1 LKSVLE
7 GVRKEFKEVLGA
19 TAPVILLILAML
31 ILVMGADPGTVLKFI
46 TSAVVLIFGFTLFLI
61 GVKYGMLPVG
71 ESIGSE
77 LPQHRSLLFILGVAF
92 LLSLL
97 VTMAEPDVRVLASL
111 FQDVSDG
118 SLDNNLLVM
127 VIAIGVGIFIVFS
140 ILRILLG
147 VSIKWM
153 LAIGYISVIALSFFT
168 PAEFLAISF
177 DAGGVTTGPM
187 TVPVILSLGT
197 GITSVLSDRNSISD
211 SFGLIGLASIG
222 PIMTMMLLGVLLA

>member
-1 LKSVLE
+1 
-7 GVRKEFKEVLGA
+7 
-19 TAPVILLILAML
+19 
-31 ILVMGADPGTVLKFI
+31 
-46 TSAVVLIFGFTLFLI
+46 
-61 GVKYGMLPVG
+61 
-71 ESIGSE
+71 
-77 LPQHRSLLFILGVAF
+77 
-92 LLSLL
+92 
-97 VTMAEPDVRVLASL
+97 MAEPDVRVLASL

>member
-1 LKSVLE
+1 MLE

-19 TAPVILLILAML
+19 TAPVILLILFVL
-31 ILVMGADPGTVLKFI
+31 VLVMDADTAIIIQFLS
-46 TSAVVLIFGFTLFLI
+46 SAVMLVVGFTLFLL
-61 GVKYGMLPVG
+61 GVKLGMLPVG

-77 LPQHRSLLFILGVAF
+77 LPQHRSLLFILGIAF

-97 VTMAEPDVRVLASL
+97 VTMAEPDVRVLANL
-111 FQDVSDG
+111 FDNVSGG
-118 SLDNNLLVM
+118 SLDNNVLVA
-127 VIAIGVGIFIVFS
+127 VIALGVAIFIVIS

-147 VSIKWM
+147 VSIKWI
-153 LAIGYISVIALSFFT
+153 LTIGYISIILLSFFT

-177 DAGGVTTGPM
+177 DSGGVTTGPM

-197 GITSVLSDRNSISD
+197 GITSVLSDRKSISD

-222 PIMTMMLLGVLLA
+222 PILTMMLLGVLLG

>member
-1 LKSVLE
+1 MLE

-19 TAPVILLILAML
+19 TTPVILFILATL
-31 ILVMGADPGTVLKFI
+31 VLVMGAETETIILFI
-46 TSAVVLIFGFTLFLI
+46 SSSIMLVIGFTLFLL
-61 GVKYGMLPVG
+61 GVKLGMLPVG

-77 LPQHRSLLFILGVAF
+77 LPQHRSLFFILGVAF

-97 VTMAEPDVRVLASL
+97 VTMAEPDVRVLANL
-111 FQDVSDG
+111 FDNVSGG
-118 SLDNNLLVM
+118 SLDNNILVV
-127 VIAIGVGIFIVFS
+127 VIAIGVAFFIVIS

-147 VSIKWM
+147 VPIKWI
-153 LAIGYISVIALSFFT
+153 LGIGYLSIILLSFLT

-177 DAGGVTTGPM
+177 DSGGVTTGPM

-197 GITSVLSDRNSISD
+197 GITSVLSNRKSISD

-222 PIMTMMLLGVLLA
+222 PILTMMLLGVLLG

>member
-1 LKSVLE
+1 
-7 GVRKEFKEVLGA
+7 
-19 TAPVILLILAML
+19 
-31 ILVMGADPGTVLKFI
+31 
-46 TSAVVLIFGFTLFLI
+46 
-61 GVKYGMLPVG
+61 
-71 ESIGSE
+71 
-77 LPQHRSLLFILGVAF
+77 
-92 LLSLL
+92 
-97 VTMAEPDVRVLASL
+97 
-111 FQDVSDG
+111 
-118 SLDNNLLVM
+118 M

>member
-1 LKSVLE
+1 VLE

-19 TAPVILLILAML
+19 TAPVILFILATL
-31 ILVMGADPGTVLKFI
+31 VLVMGAETETIILFI
-46 TSAVVLIFGFTLFLI
+46 SSSVMLIVGFTLFLL
-61 GVKYGMLPVG
+61 GVKLGMLPVG

-77 LPQHRSLLFILGVAF
+77 LPQHRSLFFILGVAF

-97 VTMAEPDVRVLASL
+97 VTMAEPDVRVLANL
-111 FQDVSDG
+111 FDNVSGG
-118 SLDNNLLVM
+118 SLDNNILVV
-127 VIAIGVGIFIVFS
+127 VIAIGVAFFIVIS

-147 VSIKWM
+147 VPIKWI
-153 LAIGYISVIALSFFT
+153 LGIGYLSIILLSFLT

-177 DAGGVTTGPM
+177 DSGGVTTGPM

-197 GITSVLSDRNSISD
+197 GITSVLSNRKSISD

-222 PIMTMMLLGVLLA
+222 PILTMMLLGVLLG